1 MPCEFDSTH
10 RVITLYPD
18 ACPADFR
25 RNISVQGQPA
35 LHAKHP
41 ELHWS
46 LLSRCMLLAMLLL
59 SLNMFLVLNENP
71 LLLAIYTHLS
81 TLTY

>member
-1 MPCEFDSTH
+1 
-10 RVITLYPD
+10 
-18 ACPADFR
+18 
-25 RNISVQGQPA
+25 VQEKPA

-41 ELHWS
+41 ESHWS